1 MSITL
6 GIYDIFSYT
15 IPGSLYLFLLL
26 ESWRL
31 IARTN
36 FPLDIGNIGHLVIAG
51 GLSFLLGIIIS
62 PISRVVWYPLLLKK
76 QTMEERVLAK
86 IMRKYAEVQLG
97 FRADQWPIIFAH
109 IRREDLELAN
119 NIDRSRAFNVML
131 RNVSLGISL
140 FIITQVVSLIQD
152 GNLLV
157 HVIIIGA
164 SLVFLVTTTSQG
176 LRFHELFYLN
186 IFEYAISTQLPL
198 TEWVKLKTQA
208 TSTKVSRSTKSRASK
223 QV

>member
-31 IARTN
+31 ITGTN
-36 FPLDIGNIGHLVIAG
+36 FPLDIGNVGHLVVAG

-62 PISRVVWYPLLLKK
+62 PISRIVWYPLFLKK
-76 QTMEERVLAK
+76 QTMEERVLEK
-86 IMRKYAEVQLG
+86 ITRRYAEVQLG

-140 FIITQVVSLIQD
+140 FIITQIFSFIQD
-152 GNLLV
+152 GNILL
-157 HVIIIGA
+157 HTIIVVA
-164 SLVFLVTTTSQG
+164 SLVFLITTTSQG

-198 TEWVKLKTQA
+198 TEWVKLKTLD
-208 TSTKVSRSTKSRASK
+208 TSTKAPKLPKSRAGK
-223 QV
+223 RI